1 METEKLYYADPFL
14 TDFTATVLDCQP
26 GKNGYLVTLDRT
38 AFYPEGGGQPADHG
52 VLDGAAVTDVHE
64 KNGVILHNVDRAV
77 EIGKTVAGAIDW
89 NRRFDFMQ
97 QHSGEHICS
106 GLICERFHCDNV
118 GFHMGADIVTIDFN
132 ADISWEE
139 LLEIEAKANQYL
151 YENHPIDIQFHR
163 GAELE
168 AIDYRSKKAL
178 EGDVRIVAFPGA
190 DCCACC
196 GTHVLRSGQVGLV
209 KFLSVQ
215 KFREGVRI
223 ELLCGKRA
231 LEYLSKT
238 WEQAKAI
245 GTAIEELPNVM
256 DAEFVSRDTAMDNF
270 MSNYDDDMMVGIDAT
285 VFKHRF
291 VIHLNDISLMA
302 QTQNELKNIDGI
314 VKVRAHLD
322 YAKAFVTI
330 RNIVSVVSLILIVIL
345 VFVSVFIMSNT
356 IKLATF
362 GRREEIAIMKM
373 VGASN
378 AFIRLP
384 FIVEGLVL
392 GMLGG
397 GLAFLAEWGLYNL
410 VTGKIVTSLT
420 GNLISVIPFSS
431 VSLTVFIVYM
441 ATGILVGAFGGV
453 NAIKNYLKV

>member
-26 GKNGYLVTLDRT
+26 DKNGYLVTLDRT

-52 VLDGAAVTDVHE
+52 VLDRAAVTDVHE

-89 NRRFDFMQ
+89 GRRFDHMQ

-178 EGDVRIVAFPGA
+178 EGDVRIVTFPGA

-196 GTHVLRSGQVGLV
+196 GTHVVRSGQVGIV

-223 ELLCGKRA
+223 ELLCGGRAYRYLAACWAQDVAVAQALSVKPTAAAAAVERVLGELGALKLRCAKLEESVFAGVAARYAGSGDVLLFEDEMSGDSVRRLCDAVAETCGGRCAVFAGAGSAWKYAIGQRGGNLRA
-231 LEYLSKT
+231 LTKELNAALSGRGGGKP
-238 WEQAKAI
+238 EFVQGSVGAERE
-245 GTAIEELPNVM
+245 AIEAFF
-256 DAEFVSRDTAMDNF
+256 AE
-270 MSNYDDDMMVGIDAT
+270 
-285 VFKHRF
+285 K
-291 VIHLNDISLMA
+291 
-302 QTQNELKNIDGI
+302 
-314 VKVRAHLD
+314 
-322 YAKAFVTI
+322 
-330 RNIVSVVSLILIVIL
+330 
-345 VFVSVFIMSNT
+345 
-356 IKLATF
+356 
-362 GRREEIAIMKM
+362 
-373 VGASN
+373 
-378 AFIRLP
+378 
-384 FIVEGLVL
+384 
-392 GMLGG
+392 
-397 GLAFLAEWGLYNL
+397 
-410 VTGKIVTSLT
+410 
-420 GNLISVIPFSS
+420 
-431 VSLTVFIVYM
+431 
-441 ATGILVGAFGGV
+441 
-453 NAIKNYLKV
+453 